1 MARTKGPAYKMK
13 SAAHGGPMRRN
24 FPSAFRKETEP
35 VPTDSTTAPSVKE
48 VEVKEPHWNYGATNK
63 EGTKIVNKQGNWV
76 SLTRGTEGK
85 AIEKT
90 FSKSKKRQIQLEEA
104 AETAA
109 ETRRLTEE

>member
-35 VPTDSTTAPSVKE
+35 VDSTATTSVKE
-48 VEVKEPHWNYGATNK
+48 VEEPHWNYGATNK
-63 EGTKIVNKQGNWV
+63 EGTKIVDKQGNWV
-76 SLTRGTEGK
+76 SLMRGTEGK
-85 AIEKT
+85 AIEET
-90 FSKSKKRQIQLEEA
+90 FRTSKRRQTQLQEEA
-104 AETAA
+104 EAAA